1 MMECTNPGLF
11 SAGPDWLEPGEQRRH
26 EALWQVALE
35 RAEGEGGALRRHV
48 GECRACARL
57 VESFQRLNGAVAK
70 DADLFTACPSA
81 TDLSD
86 YRCYE
91 LPVDDREKV
100 SEHLKACPYCRAD
113 LEWLER
119 TSESNVVA
127 IRRRRWTRY
136 AVAAAAAVLLSLIP
150 TLRHSGPWRY
160 SDLAQIPALDHG
172 DLVATLS
179 QPERFRPALEDSMK
193 ADEAADYRTAEANA
207 EAILLVAPA
216 DPSALLVKAMAEYRR
231 GHTAAAVALMDQS
244 ERTQPMSAF
253 RCWAALQLGLAT
265 GNRARVDRECKH
277 LDGHP
282 LYSARV
288 REIREAVR
296 KRG

>member
-1 MMECTNPGLF
+1 MMECTNPELF
-11 SAGPDWLEPGEQRRH
+11 SAGPDWLEAGEQRRH
-26 EALWQVALE
+26 EALWQVARG
-35 RAEGEGGALRRHV
+35 RAEGEGGALRQHV

-57 VESFQRLNGAVAK
+57 VESFRRLDGAVAK
-70 DADLFTACPSA
+70 EADLFVACPSA
-81 TDLSD
+81 KVLSD
-86 YRCYE
+86 YQCYE

-100 SEHLKACPYCRAD
+100 GEHLKDCPYCRAD
-113 LEWLER
+113 LAWLER
-119 TSESNVVA
+119 TSESKVVA
-127 IRRRRWTRY
+127 MRRRRWTIY
-136 AVAAAAAVLLSLIP
+136 AAAAAAAVLLALIP

-160 SDLAQIPALDHG
+160 SDLAQIPALDRG

-179 QPERFRPALEDSMK
+179 QPERFRMALEDSVK
-193 ADEAADYRTAEANA
+193 AYEAGDYGTAEANA

-231 GHTAAAVALMDQS
+231 GKTAAAVALLDQS

-265 GNRARVDRECKH
+265 GNRAHVDRECKH
-277 LDGHP
+277 LQGHSQ
-282 LYSARV
+282 YSARV
-288 REIREAVR
+288 REIQEAVR